1 MHIICVCFLF
11 KGVHIMAMNEIAL
24 FKGIRIQPYQ
34 KYIDFM
40 FAGALAF
47 IFWYI
52 VYTFCLLII
61 NQLIKNWIY

>member
-1 MHIICVCFLF
+1 
-11 KGVHIMAMNEIAL
+11 MAMNEIAL

-47 IFWYI
+47 FFGISYI
-52 VYTFCLLII
+52 HFVY
-61 NQLIKNWIY
+61 

>member
-1 MHIICVCFLF
+1 
-11 KGVHIMAMNEIAL
+11 MAMNEIAL
-24 FKGIRIQPYQ
+24 FKGVRIQPYQ

-40 FAGALAF
+40 FAGVLAF
-47 IFWYI
+47 IFLYI

>member
-1 MHIICVCFLF
+1 
-11 KGVHIMAMNEIAL
+11 MAMNEIAL

-47 IFWYI
+47 IFLVYRIYI
-52 VYTFCLLII
+52 LFIDYKSV
-61 NQLIKNWIY
+61 NKNWIY

>member
-1 MHIICVCFLF
+1 MLFIF

-47 IFWYI
+47 IFLVYRIYI
-52 VYTFCLLII
+52 LLLII

>member
-1 MHIICVCFLF
+1 
-11 KGVHIMAMNEIAL
+11 MAMNEIAL

-47 IFWYI
+47 IWYI